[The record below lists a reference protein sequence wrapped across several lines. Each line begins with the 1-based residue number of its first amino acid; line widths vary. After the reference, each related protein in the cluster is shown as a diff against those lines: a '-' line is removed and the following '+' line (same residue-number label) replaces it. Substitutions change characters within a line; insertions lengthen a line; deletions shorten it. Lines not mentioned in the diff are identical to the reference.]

1 MTADTSECAGTIFP
15 GYIKQIHD
23 TLLMPTVSQPPRRVV
38 LIGWPEKAR
47 RSLIPSLTA
56 FPFFFFSRGCEDTS
70 SISYQFIKGPSDVL
84 TREHFR
90 RKLLALNCTCV
101 LSHVHTWGSVFVLY
115 KRVRCRR
122 VSCAKWKQTKKA
134 CSEPVNE
141 EELFRDIP
149 HFGKAPESHCGPV
162 TRFSMHSANPPGR
175 V

>member
-1 MTADTSECAGTIFP
+1 MTHFWC
-15 GYIKQIHD
+15 QRC
-23 TLLMPTVSQPPRRVV
+23 LNPRDVWSWLVGQKKRDVRWFHP
-38 LIGWPEKAR
+38 LR
-47 RSLIPSLTA
+47 LSH
-56 FPFFFFSRGCEDTS
+56 FFFFSRGCEDTS

-101 LSHVHTWGSVFVLY
+101 LSYVHTWGSVFVLY

-162 TRFSMHSANPPGR
+162 TRLSMHSANPPGR